1 MNEVKMNDLL
11 AQMRTMAASAQGRA
25 AANIAAAPAATGPDF
40 AALIKNALQTVNANQ
55 QQAQQLA
62 TAFELGDR
70 HVNLAE
76 VMISLQKA
84 NLSFQAMSQVR
95 NKLVTA
101 YQDIMNI
108 PV

>member
-11 AQMRTMAASAQGRA
+11 AQMRTMAAAAQGQA
-25 AANIAAAPAATGPDF
+25 TTNAAAAPATGLDF
-40 AALIKNALQTVNANQ
+40 AALVKNALQAVNTQQ

-70 HVNLAE
+70 NVNLAE
-76 VMISLQKA
+76 VMVSLQKA

-101 YQDIMNI
+101 YQDIMNM